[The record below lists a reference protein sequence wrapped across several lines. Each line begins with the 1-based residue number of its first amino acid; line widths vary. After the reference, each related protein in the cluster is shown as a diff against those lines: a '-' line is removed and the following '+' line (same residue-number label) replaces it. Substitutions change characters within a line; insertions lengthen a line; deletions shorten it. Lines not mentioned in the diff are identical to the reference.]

1 VARWIFLALA
11 VLLLIMIAVYI
22 ASIWGC
28 CGWRVA

>member
-1 VARWIFLALA
+1 MERCIFLALA
-11 VLLLIMIAVYI
+11 LLLLVAVVVYV